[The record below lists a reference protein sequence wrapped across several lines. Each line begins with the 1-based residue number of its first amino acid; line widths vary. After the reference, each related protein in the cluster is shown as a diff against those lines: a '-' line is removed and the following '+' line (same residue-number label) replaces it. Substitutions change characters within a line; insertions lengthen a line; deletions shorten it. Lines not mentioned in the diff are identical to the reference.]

1 MQMMTSAYTSA
12 PRIVEERCR
21 VCGKCL
27 ARQACRPRAILHED
41 PGEPPFID
49 ASRCY
54 GCRVC
59 VRACPFEAIVAA

>member
-1 MQMMTSAYTSA
+1 MTSAYRVT

-27 ARQACRPRAILHED
+27 ARQVCRPRAIVVQD
-41 PGEPPFID
+41 PGETPFID

-59 VRACPFEAIVAA
+59 VQACPFKAVIA